1 MKKFLLGAASALVG
15 IAGAVLLHGSFML
28 IEIEGSDMLPALE
41 PGRKALVFLLTDE
54 EKIKEGDLIACRPPF
69 FQIGGGHGPLVRR
82 VESIEDG
89 ELVLSSD
96 ASLDGDDEL
105 TIAAGDVLG
114 KVVTF

>member
-41 PGRKALVFLLTDE
+41 PGQKALVFLLTDE
-54 EKIKEGDLIACRPPF
+54 EGALIACRPPF